1 MTKPITG
8 AVVAAM
14 LAAAAGCGG
23 HTRVGQRPQ
32 QPRLPRALA
41 ADLAGRSDL
50 VAARLDAG
58 DACGALA
65 AAKDLQRRAV
75 DAINAHEVPGPLQE
89 PLAGAAASLTVKI
102 RCAPPAPPPHDHGKH
117 GGEKKHGKNGEG
129 D

>member
-1 MTKPITG
+1 VTKPITG

-14 LAAAAGCGG
+14 LVAAASCGG
-23 HTRVGQRPQ
+23 HARVARRP
-32 QPRLPRALA
+32 QPRLPRTLA
-41 ADLAGRSDL
+41 SDLAGRSDH

-65 AAKDLQRRAV
+65 AAKDLQRHAI

-102 RCAPPAPPPHDHGKH
+102 RCTRPAPPPHDRGKH
-117 GGEKKHGKNGEG
+117 AGEKKHGKQGEG